1 MKHIELILTDLRR
14 MPLTSPAPNEI
25 SPTPPLS
32 YRYERISRGFA
43 MRCQAKN
50 KSGQPCSAAVVRG
63 TKQCVMH
70 SGRATELGSKGGHRR
85 TIYNPDNLKVFLP
98 PQTAADLRD
107 LLAQSIIEIRSGNL
121 DPKLANSISYL
132 GTGFMKALEVSDTER
147 RLAVLE
153 EKAGLTGQPA
163 KGSVAK

>member
-1 MKHIELILTDLRR
+1 MK
-14 MPLTSPAPNEI
+14 
-25 SPTPPLS
+25 
-32 YRYERISRGFA
+32 
-43 MRCQAKN
+43 CQAKN

-63 TKQCVMH
+63 TKHCVMH

-85 TIYNPDNLKVFLP
+85 TIYNPDNLKIFLP

-107 LLAQSIIEIRSGNL
+107 LLAQSIIEIRNGNL

-153 EKAGLTGQPA
+153 EKAGLTSDSTGQPA
-163 KGSVAK
+163 KRSVANEN